1 MKYIKTFEDNDF
13 DPNNFNKLVR
23 DIKGITI
30 ELKDNEFRI
39 TSFEHE
45 TDIGFDN
52 YDFYIR
58 MSLKP
63 TSWSNLGIGVFTIS
77 DVKDYIYTIMDYVD
91 IYYEYDDF
99 YIKLNAPYGGTYK
112 LNEPA
117 YVYFESNLN
126 KKVSYIELCFKD
138 IIKKK

>member
-1 MKYIKTFEDNDF
+1 MKYMKTFEDNDF

-30 ELKDNEFRI
+30 ELKDSRFRI
-39 TSFEHE
+39 LPFESE
-45 TDIGFDN
+45 TDFDN
-52 YDFYIR
+52 YDFFI
-58 MSLKP
+58 K
-63 TSWSNLGIGVFTIS
+63 IS
-77 DVKDYIYTIMDYVD
+77 KRDITNALFEIEYVKEYIYTVMDYVD
-91 IYYEYDDF
+91 LYYSYDELTINLDR
-99 YIKLNAPYGGTYK
+99 KMLTE
-112 LNEPA
+112 LA